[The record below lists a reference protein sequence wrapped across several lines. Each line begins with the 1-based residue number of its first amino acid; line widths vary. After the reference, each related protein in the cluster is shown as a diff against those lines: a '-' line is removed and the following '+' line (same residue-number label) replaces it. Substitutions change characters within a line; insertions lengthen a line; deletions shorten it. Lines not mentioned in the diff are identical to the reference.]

1 MKSPHK
7 TLNTESAIFIQKIK
21 PPPKKGMLGK
31 KSMSMQKF
39 SQYTIL
45 YSANISMA
53 GCLVELRAP
62 QSFLIY
68 PFNYIKAQ

>member
-1 MKSPHK
+1 
-7 TLNTESAIFIQKIK
+7 
-21 PPPKKGMLGK
+21 MLGK